1 MRDQVR
7 RIAEEA
13 RAASGA
19 LAQTSADE
27 RNGALASMA
36 AALRS
41 HAAAIVEANG
51 CDMDAARKAG
61 TKEGLLDRLMLDEDR
76 VEAMAA
82 ALEDLVA
89 LPDPL
94 GAVQQKRT
102 LESGIELQRVSV
114 PLGVVAVVY
123 EARPNVTADAAGICL
138 KSGNA
143 AVLRGGSM
151 AAASNEVIAR
161 VLHEAAVEAGM
172 PRGCIG
178 AVTLAD
184 RAAADELMQLHGV
197 VDVLIPRGGA
207 GLIRHCVETSK
218 VPVIETG
225 TGNCHVY
232 VHESADYDK
241 ARAII
246 VNAKCRRL
254 GVCNAAETLLV
265 DEAAAE
271 GFLPAALAELAARG
285 VTLHAD
291 EHAAAVAAAGGTPTV
306 PAGEA
311 DWETEYLAADLA
323 VRVVGGVD
331 EAIGHV
337 NRYGTKHSEAI
348 VAEDEAAVEAFL
360 ARVDGVHRRSRVR
373 PGRRDRHLDAE
384 AACARPVRARCAHFV
399 QVRAARIRA
408 GARVVG
414 RICDHFDDL
423 GRDGGRARLGIMGG
437 TFDPIHIG
445 HLACAEQAR
454 EAYDLDGVVFV
465 PAGNPVFKKDRPVT
479 PAAERLEM
487 CRIATRSNPAFDV
500 SAIEIERGG
509 DTYTVDTLRQLRA
522 HYPDNVELRFIT
534 GADAV
539 YHIVQW
545 RESAAIADLARLI
558 AVTRPGYALSE
569 ERRAFI
575 AEHGNFAIDY
585 REVTALAIS
594 SSDLR
599 RRVAAGKSIR
609 YLTMQGVLDYIQE
622 RGLYRADPHHEGGV
636 R

>member
-1 MRDQVR
+1 MERETVRDQVR

-61 TKEGLLDRLMLDEDR
+61 TKEGLLDRLMLDEGR

-271 GFLPAALAELAARG
+271 GFLPVALAELAARG

-291 EHAAAVAAAGGTPTV
+291 ERAAAVAAAGGTPTV

-360 ARVDGVHRRSRVR
+360 ARVDAATVYANASAAFTDGAEFGLGAEIGISTQELHARG
-373 PGRRDRHLDAE
+373 PFALDALTSYKYVL
-384 AACARPVRARCAHFV
+384 RGSG
-399 QVRAARIRA
+399 QVRA
-408 GARVVG
+408 
-414 RICDHFDDL
+414 
-423 GRDGGRARLGIMGG
+423 
-437 TFDPIHIG
+437 
-445 HLACAEQAR
+445 
-454 EAYDLDGVVFV
+454 
-465 PAGNPVFKKDRPVT
+465 
-479 PAAERLEM
+479 
-487 CRIATRSNPAFDV
+487 
-500 SAIEIERGG
+500 
-509 DTYTVDTLRQLRA
+509 
-522 HYPDNVELRFIT
+522 
-534 GADAV
+534 
-539 YHIVQW
+539 
-545 RESAAIADLARLI
+545 
-558 AVTRPGYALSE
+558 
-569 ERRAFI
+569 
-575 AEHGNFAIDY
+575 
-585 REVTALAIS
+585 
-594 SSDLR
+594 
-599 RRVAAGKSIR
+599 
-609 YLTMQGVLDYIQE
+609 
-622 RGLYRADPHHEGGV
+622 
-636 R
+636 

>member
-1 MRDQVR
+1 MANETVREEVR
-7 RIAEEA
+7 RIAEAA

-19 LAQTSADE
+19 LAQTSAEE
-27 RNGALASMA
+27 RNAALAAMA
-36 AALRS
+36 AALCA
-41 HAAAIVEANG
+41 HAAEIVAANAEDVEA
-51 CDMDAARKAG
+51 ARAAG
-61 TKEGLLDRLMLDEDR
+61 TKESLVDRLMLDEGR
-76 VEAMAA
+76 IEGMAA
-82 ALEDLVA
+82 ALEDLAA

-94 GAVQQKRT
+94 GRVQDART
-102 LESGIELQRVSV
+102 LESGIELERVSV

-151 AAASNEVIAR
+151 AARSNEAVAR
-161 VLHEAAVEAGM
+161 VLADAAEGAGM

-178 AVTLAD
+178 LVASTD
-184 RAAADELMQLHGV
+184 RAAADELMQLHGT

-232 VHESADYDK
+232 LHGSADLER
-241 ARAII
+241 ARAIV
-246 VNAKCRRL
+246 VNAKCRRY

-291 EHAAAVAAAGGTPTV
+291 ERAAAVAAAGGTPTV

-360 ARVDGVHRRSRVR
+360 ARVDAAAVYANASTAFTDGAEFGLGAEIGISTQKLHARG
-373 PGRRDRHLDAE
+373 PFALDALTSYKYVL
-384 AACARPVRARCAHFV
+384 RGSG
-399 QVRAARIRA
+399 QVRA
-408 GARVVG
+408 
-414 RICDHFDDL
+414 
-423 GRDGGRARLGIMGG
+423 
-437 TFDPIHIG
+437 
-445 HLACAEQAR
+445 
-454 EAYDLDGVVFV
+454 
-465 PAGNPVFKKDRPVT
+465 
-479 PAAERLEM
+479 
-487 CRIATRSNPAFDV
+487 
-500 SAIEIERGG
+500 
-509 DTYTVDTLRQLRA
+509 
-522 HYPDNVELRFIT
+522 
-534 GADAV
+534 
-539 YHIVQW
+539 
-545 RESAAIADLARLI
+545 
-558 AVTRPGYALSE
+558 
-569 ERRAFI
+569 
-575 AEHGNFAIDY
+575 
-585 REVTALAIS
+585 
-594 SSDLR
+594 
-599 RRVAAGKSIR
+599 
-609 YLTMQGVLDYIQE
+609 
-622 RGLYRADPHHEGGV
+622 
-636 R
+636 